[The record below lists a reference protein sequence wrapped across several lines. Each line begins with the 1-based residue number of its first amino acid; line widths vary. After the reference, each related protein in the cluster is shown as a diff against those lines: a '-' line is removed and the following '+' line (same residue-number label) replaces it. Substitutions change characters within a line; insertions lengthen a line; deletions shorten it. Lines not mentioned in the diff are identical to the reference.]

1 MRVEVETDEAL
12 GLSMPRKFHFD
23 WRAIEVVEII
33 DQWFGADHRYCKL
46 RGGDGALYILRVD
59 ENRHEWSL
67 TMLAS
72 QTQAIAAHSGA
83 GMHPHPDL
91 CRRLPTQQ

>member
-12 GLSMPRKFHFD
+12 GLSIPRKFHFD

-67 TMLAS
+67 TMFAS

-83 GMHPHPDL
+83 GMHPYPA
-91 CRRLPTQQ
+91 RQPN

>member
-12 GLSMPRKFHFD
+12 GLSMPRKFRFD

-46 RGGDGALYILRVD
+46 KGGDGALYILRLD
-59 ENRHEWSL
+59 ESRYEWSL
-67 TMLAS
+67 IMFAS
-72 QTQAIAAHSGA
+72 QEAQAIATHSSA
-83 GMHPHPDL
+83 GVHPYPA
-91 CRRLPTQQ
+91 RQRN